1 MKTLRAY
8 KSVYKKLKKELEI
21 YVEKI
26 NKLDTEIN
34 SLSNIIEETQKDF
47 MNVRSISADNINDFE
62 SQLSDVENN
71 NKMPSFIYA
80 VLIARALKIDI
91 GELYTI
97 EKY

>member
-1 MKTLRAY
+1 MIIRFNIKQIRKKHKLTLKQLASKTG
-8 KSVYKKLKKELEI
+8 
-21 YVEKI
+21 
-26 NKLDTEIN
+26 
-34 SLSNIIEETQKDF
+34 
-47 MNVRSISADNINDFE
+47 IST